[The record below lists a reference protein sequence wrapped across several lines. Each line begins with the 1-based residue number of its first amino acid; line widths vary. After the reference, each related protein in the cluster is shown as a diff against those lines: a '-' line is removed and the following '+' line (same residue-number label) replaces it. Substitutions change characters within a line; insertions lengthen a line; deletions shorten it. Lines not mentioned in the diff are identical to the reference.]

1 MSEIIRQFDLYV
13 NSNDREYFC
22 ITHNM
27 QEFIVVDIA
36 MKYFIHSKSKKL
48 NITPEKKLAI
58 TNQLK
63 KLIFDKKN
71 IIRINTSNGRNRG
84 YYL

>member
-1 MSEIIRQFDLYV
+1 MSEIIRQFDLYI
-13 NSNDREYFC
+13 NNDREHFC
-22 ITHNM
+22 IIHNGN
-27 QEFIVVDIA
+27 EFIIVDIA
-36 MKYFIHSKSKKL
+36 IKHFIYRQTKKL

-63 KLIFDKKN
+63 KMIFDKKN
-71 IIRINTSNGRNRG
+71 IIRINTSCGRNRG